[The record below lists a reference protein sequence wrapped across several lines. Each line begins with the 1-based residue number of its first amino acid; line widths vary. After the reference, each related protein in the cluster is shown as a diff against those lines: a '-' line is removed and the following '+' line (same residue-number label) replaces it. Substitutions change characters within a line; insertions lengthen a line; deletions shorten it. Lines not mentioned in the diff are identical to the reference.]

1 MVTHGSKM
9 EKKNGSQTLIN
20 KGISEKYEKKWEL
33 FVDSMPVLLSTD

>member
-9 EKKNGSQTLIN
+9 EKKYVSQTLIN
-20 KGISEKYEKKWEL
+20 KVISEKYKKKCEL